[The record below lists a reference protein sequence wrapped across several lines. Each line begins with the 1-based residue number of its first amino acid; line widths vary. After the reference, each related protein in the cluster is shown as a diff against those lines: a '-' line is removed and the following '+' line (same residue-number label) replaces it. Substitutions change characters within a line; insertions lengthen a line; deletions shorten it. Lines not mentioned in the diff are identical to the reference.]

1 MLRFLLASTG
11 TACLR
16 YRHDNRILASACWD
30 GTIRIFDG
38 HLRPLAVLRH
48 HRTNAYAVDFSPT
61 GGLLATASKDTTIA
75 IWDIFADTLK

>member
-1 MLRFLLASTG
+1 MFVHLLAPLG

-16 YRHDNRILASACWD
+16 YRHDSRILASANWD

-48 HRTNAYAVDFSPT
+48 HRTNAYAVDFSPV

-75 IWDIFADTLK
+75 IWDIFADTIK